1 MRSIRLVRTLRYLAL
16 LGLLASVPAVTPAL
30 AQINPFGDSSK
41 TKLSP
46 GDFKMVDEATQR
58 LLARPSL
65 APGAKESWTN
75 PATKSTGTLTVKNRF
90 QRRGFSCVAVGY
102 QSMARG
108 RPPNRAGALNWCKT
122 PKGWKIL

>member
-1 MRSIRLVRTLRYLAL
+1 MRPIRLILPL
-16 LGLLASVPAVTPAL
+16 LGVLACVPVAAPAL

-41 TKLSP
+41 TKLSAS
-46 GDFKMVDEATQR
+46 DFRVLDEATQR
-58 LLARPSL
+58 LLARPDV
-65 APGAKESWTN
+65 AAGAKESWTN
-75 PATKSTGTLTVKNRF
+75 PATKSTGTLTVRNRF
-90 QRRGFSCVAVGY
+90 QRNGMECLAVGY

>member
-1 MRSIRLVRTLRYLAL
+1 MRSIRLVRTLRFVAL
-16 LGLLASVPAVTPAL
+16 LGLLAFVPVVAPAL

-41 TKLSP
+41 TKLSAS
-46 GDFKMVDEATQR
+46 DFKVLDEATQR
-58 LLARPSL
+58 LLARPDL

-90 QRRGFSCVAVGY
+90 QRNGMECLAVGY

-108 RPPNRAGALNWCKT
+108 RPPNRAGALNWCQT